1 MYKAVKPFKSRVHG
15 EFAAGDPCDHLPP
28 DAIAS
33 FVRQQLVEKSEDKP
47 APLAAGR
54 KRASSRPARVSPQ
67 PTANSSDTG
76 AISDQDVASSPST
89 DLSNSLHG
97 PTYSTRRTQSGG
109 DSIGTSGLPSRASG
123 GQPATSRDNF
133 PA

>member
-15 EFAAGDPCDHLPP
+15 EFTAGDPCDHLPP

-33 FVRQQLVEKSEDKP
+33 FVMQRLVDKSEDKP
-47 APLAAGR
+47 APLAVGR

-67 PTANSSDTG
+67 PTASLSDTG
-76 AISDQDVASSPST
+76 AISDQDDASLPST
-89 DLSNSLHG
+89 DLSSSPHG

-109 DSIGTSGLPSRASG
+109 DSIGTSGLHSPESG
-123 GQPATSRDNF
+123 GQPATSRDNS